1 MENCREA
8 STPLEWSSR
17 PSSAPVHP
25 KPVELIER
33 YRATDMK
40 REAASEKVIEDLQA
54 ALQRSLYPMHKLVS
68 LEKTF
73 RTSASKFDATSQCLS
88 LIKSKLD
95 GKPNIAQVF
104 VAGVAAEVFLHTT
117 ANGTPS
123 ICAALTDI
131 VGSIRR
137 VLQEVARCNFDPTY
151 AIVFT
156 WIDPS
161 GVDGVANHHMVAQS
175 LR

>member
-1 MENCREA
+1 M
-8 STPLEWSSR
+8 T
-17 PSSAPVHP
+17 
-25 KPVELIER
+25 
-33 YRATDMK
+33 

-73 RTSASKFDATSQCLS
+73 RTSASKFDATSQRLS
-88 LIKSKLD
+88 LIESKLD

-104 VAGVAAEVFLHTT
+104 VAGVAAGAFLQT
-117 ANGTPS
+117 AAKATPS

-137 VLQEVARCNFDPTY
+137 VLQR
-151 AIVFT
+151 
-156 WIDPS
+156 
-161 GVDGVANHHMVAQS
+161 
-175 LR
+175 